1 MNSSSPGPHPLLFR
15 GGRWLPF
22 LLGTLSLFLI
32 AGTCFIIFVQLP
44 WIQEAVRKMI
54 GQIMSELVTLHK
66 LPSGMEITYPG
77 SEIGVI
83 MFPVSL
89 ACFACW
95 LLLIYRLAWDAR
107 RTAGNLMQPSPAKCV
122 LCFILPVGN
131 LWMPVKA
138 LLNINSIL
146 SPTSRTPGKVLIWT
160 AWALSVPV
168 TLLTLLYTLIHP
180 FIMFMETFG
189 GWQEEADSFPMEP
202 VVQDIQSLFS
212 AMLGP
217 VLFYNGI
224 VFMLSLLA
232 SNLMIYYLDTRS
244 RGVHPPCN

>member
-1 MNSSSPGPHPLLFR
+1 
-15 GGRWLPF
+15 
-22 LLGTLSLFLI
+22 
-32 AGTCFIIFVQLP
+32 
-44 WIQEAVRKMI
+44 
-54 GQIMSELVTLHK
+54 
-66 LPSGMEITYPG
+66 
-77 SEIGVI
+77 
-83 MFPVSL
+83 
-89 ACFACW
+89 
-95 LLLIYRLAWDAR
+95 
-107 RTAGNLMQPSPAKCV
+107 MQPSPAKCV
-122 LCFILPVGN
+122 LSFILPVGN

-146 SPTSRTPGKVLIWT
+146 SPTSQTSGKVLIWT

-180 FIMFMETFG
+180 FITFMETFG

-232 SNLMIYYLDTRS
+232 SNLMIYYLDARS
-244 RGVHPPCN
+244 RRMQPSCN